1 MFSKY
6 FNTKKSKIFQ
16 CAFDDVYETLPRIN
30 KKVSN
35 DEKLLLK
42 TYLRDIDD
50 EKFVNIIISLFDKG
64 TTIDII
70 RQIANTKGF
79 DTDFNVIKAFEAIK
93 KIYLSLGEGRI
104 YNNLKS
110 YLFMLLFEPMEYMKE
125 MMKDIHDTYIMNLDN
140 TVSDLLHVEEL
151 KIYNGH
157 TPCLL
162 SMICQNSTEAIH
174 ELFTQEFSND
184 CYEITEDNDE
194 KLFDNL
200 IKSVYSYHDTM
211 NGPAQSGDNTGED
224 TDTKYLEIINT
235 AYDRLVEINNYKNNN
250 EEEYKKYLNETLEL
264 EKKIVINYTNNVD
277 NNKKI
282 LEYYVGNYNDH
293 IVDICNLIK
302 SDIIQMSSEQLNAVK
317 KLLILNINNFNVLKG
332 DNPNNNNKNIV
343 ATFVIGYKKVFNELC
358 FESTNNFIKSK
369 NIIVSEKA
377 NIITKLGLIHNMLNN
392 NNNNNKQQTGGM
404 FKYSPLKKTSIPKAS
419 LTPRQQLK
427 STPKI
432 VTNVNQQPTKP
443 EQEKVIVYRE
453 APQLILGGDNKVNNT
468 GTYIENI
475 MTEQKNFNKAFEG
488 LYRELIKSFTTV
500 SIDNVKEQN
509 SKLFECVYS
518 LKSIQIDSPK
528 TSVYISGLYQAKNWN
543 KQYILACRR
552 VVSTIN
558 ENGNGLFNNVIPNV
572 EKIITLCEETAKKA
586 NEYVTN
592 YMLSTKETS
601 EIIGNISKVVKIP
614 CRLTKEELNTY
625 RENLQKLLSYFAS
638 ISNETSAYSLK
649 QQMDSYINNVRD
661 RSDLI
666 REYFR
671 NKDEQSKIGANSIFN
686 RDRMEIISQL
696 NNQMKECLLYLN
708 DVLDIKLAK
717 YRETA
722 ANKIEFDNKTFEKFE
737 KAMIQF
743 KDISNNQELVKTIDK
758 IKEAIYENDDKSKH
772 ERRMFNLLK
781 SVQKFWKQSG
791 YIDFIIQ
798 LYNEFNIFTDGFNW
812 SQFRDMTTLLLSLV
826 NINTSTVYDAKITSE
841 AFSANT
847 SIEIPS
853 VTFSNYVSIG
863 EIAKK
868 IYDKIIDQTIYD
880 NAKVDAGTITS
891 NKQSFMPVLQTTI
904 QQMLTYTT
912 NSSELVGKT
921 TTFNDRNNTPFDYT
935 ITFSNKRFK
944 FDLTT
949 NENNENVGE
958 LNLANMIFD
967 AMLVNILNVVNKY
980 AEIKYTGNFNLPI
993 QLNTLIK
1000 GGNIVI
1006 TDENGKEYGG
1016 NVYDVLSVNDNN
1028 YDEVITEAVPFYIS
1042 AFNILIF
1049 YYRKYGPKSDKTA
1062 TEPNLYFNISKL
1074 SPLYP
1079 ITSKLEAYGV
1089 ENTSSL
1095 NMQLIK
1101 CGVGVFNTYW
1111 RKASGDTPSS
1121 KLSNSIDMILNE
1133 VNACMIYTTQL
1144 QYESMKVTGK
1154 LSNNFLSSLQ
1164 TNINNLSSSLTKAM
1178 QDSIVDLSMNNEQ
1191 QAIMFENI
1199 LSRSYEKVKA
1209 APQNEKLNALMQ
1221 LMTSINNENDNATS
1235 LYKFIDLGLMPLLT
1249 TCISYN
1255 NIFSLF
1261 SLVDSMNG
1269 PQQKEYDLS
1278 KWFIHVPI
1286 SIDDEYKDMSVW
1298 EAIEFVRKNYR
1309 SSDDEKQLNAVL
1321 VKNLLETCSAVNEYN
1336 TFVLSNTIYDVLY
1349 NNTEYSTPS
1358 NLWYPVYVDSYP
1370 TSPIIRS
1377 KITSN
1382 TKINDDIKLIIYQ
1395 LYPYSNG
1402 NTLYDYFVTA
1412 LSEFAS
1418 DVDHC
1423 IHLLLSYPNIHD
1435 KFIKS
1440 ISSTVHKFIDSKETF
1455 IDRFGITTE
1464 QKQIMEKIPMNEKLT
1479 YIRPPPYKNG
1489 YFVPQFTSDSK
1500 ALLPSISV
1508 YNAGEFIP
1516 NSNISTFSFFPI
1528 DGYNQNIVINSDDKQ
1543 RNIISNYSWTDWVI
1557 QKIAD
1562 CDTAFSCIPYK
1573 LVQLL
1578 QQQSILSRKL
1588 QTIVYESPTNKPQIY
1603 SFTSSG
1609 TIYNPITTNIITR
1622 SLSQTNQDKTRDN
1635 GIINKQW
1642 VSNLVGIIPYM
1653 VNKLKVYGSKVD
1665 YNASYDN
1672 TNTKSELNV
1681 LSTCLITFYND
1692 LISVTPKIGF
1702 MENTTMF
1709 EHSANY
1715 HAIAELVPY
1724 IIRYNIENIGSSD
1737 YSKYEWANKYFF
1749 SGITDLVFPEYQ
1761 TFDRFEKIKK
1771 FGSDIFANALFANE
1785 FDTVK
1790 SILAKSL
1797 WSSGIIVSNINSIN
1811 STPDRDFYKY
1821 MMMAINISAELT
1833 PNIAEKFVRNCVS
1846 ILRND
1851 YETKKVGTSKRLLS
1865 KDGDIV
1871 SPDMYTKDIREKLK
1885 EIVNNIRK
1893 PTGADSRTQFIIPNA
1908 IKLLLNMVENVGTQG
1923 RINSMFGG
1931 KLPNT
1936 NLMKDEID
1944 DIINQFNVSKF
1955 NDYIDELDK
1964 SYGDFNKC
1972 LYSDSTYNLFSKI
1985 NSFAYG
1991 AYISGTQDNI
2001 EENKFSN
2008 AGRTVP
2014 TGFVVNN
2021 YNNSSATFGAKL
2033 RAAYHENFNNAN
2045 TTISND
2051 LLTENN
2057 IEDIK
2062 NWYKSVLIERIVK
2075 NEDLYNTISGI
2086 FGDIHTLDN
2095 RGDFNHDY
2103 VNNNDN
2109 LDNIFAAANISARFA
2124 RSITYDNIIG
2134 QDYEKGYITN
2144 NSKNISLAEDSVVSQ
2159 GLNRTFTNL
2168 IGLTNASN
2176 AASPAFSS
2184 KHINNIILLLI
2195 AVFSGHHKVTANDKA
2210 AKIIY
2215 DKFSNGIKKVI
2226 NNVRD
2231 IQNYDANGNILT
2243 ALTTRFLGTIGPGSD
2258 EGDKV
2263 AALEAIPEVLNAAIL
2278 CLQYYMAS
2286 SLSVTL
2292 SDAFINRTNI
2302 VQYRNDVGFDKIH
2315 NNTIVDIMPHDTYK
2329 DVETFSGTENRITVT
2344 DILYSIYVILYLY
2357 GYLSKYVDINANI
2370 GSIKIDSEYK
2380 INDKMYYIFNTNDI
2394 KSYRDLLANIEN
2406 NTYFGLYKF
2415 IKNISLSISSDI
2427 LKFKLVLARSLYVLS
2442 DAVRYNKA
2450 KGLARELFN
2459 IDDTFFTSFFD
2470 TIQANLSSNI
2480 NSIYECLTINENALN
2495 TETGIKHG
2503 VNINGDTARQ
2513 NNIINGVQIENQTI
2527 LELRKFVNNYILP
2540 LHYINISAVADIL
2553 FNCEPTTDK
2562 MTAND
2567 PTKPLNHGAYTI
2579 VFMDNYV
2586 KNDKTTNL
2594 INSILCNFE
2603 IAKSYKDTYNKLI
2616 DNFDKLYSYY
2626 EGITNNPTFK
2636 GGYNENDSDVFV
2648 RVLLSGLIDI
2658 TNMPYNS
2665 YDDVMGEKTYTT
2677 AIQTAG
2683 RLLNCVKNYKIK
2695 ATMPQNV
2702 FNPLT
2707 TLNDNVHDIYEYLS
2721 TNNLNKADINT
2732 IDDTLYLFPP
2742 KTKNNY
2748 PVSSNSTYIYDS
2760 NVYKNIWNKYQS
2772 KKLIKQLQPIFI
2784 LFDNSFESGG
2794 NIDINVTNIKNII
2807 NKAGTDDQVLE
2818 ALLAAIKIML
2828 YRTDNL
2834 SKDIHKN
2841 RNNAVAGF
2849 TAHFDKFKACEDP
2862 ETNTKEIGI
2871 PGFLSNWKLGY
2882 DHINAK
2888 GFFTDE
2894 KENNKVILGG
2904 YIGILGAMMDMNKLC
2919 NMVTGKQFNDK
2930 ISILKGIYIAIYI
2943 KSRMYDEPTIFR
2955 GYQRIDCVTYVNDVS
2970 YGYVIDKSPNLVD
2983 KKLARKYNK
2992 PSIDG
2997 DLLDKYTLMRA
3008 EHQPILN
3015 LSKYDF
3021 ILRDTH
3027 SIFGRYSL
3035 LNPWHNLLNCSWN
3048 NLNINNVDDKIN
3060 NYGTNTE
3067 FSNSAYSEI
3076 DTKESTNRKYAY
3088 IENVILRHAN
3098 KDRIVYK
3105 ENEILTEMHTRNIP
3119 TPFDINKGA
3128 GNHADNDHN
3137 KRNNTG
3143 LDRIEYGE
3151 NASSSSPDYIA
3162 IVFKEYNLL
3171 NSKNVNSTFKTFNEQ
3186 IRNTIEH
3193 SDFFTV
3199 VIDKEYKCSLFDD
3212 FNALQNTL
3220 WSHDNSPTNIGLS
3233 IVSSTINGVE
3243 NNIITTTNTGFS
3255 DNMFANNMFGGVMNK
3270 SMYTPSTIYSSGNSF
3285 IKEYINN
3292 PEEPF
3297 SAISPIET
3305 YSNIYKNITDK
3316 NNNVFSMFSNMFK
3329 FSNISAMSAEHMFAL
3344 IVNYFHK
3351 YTVSFNSIYNQVLFP
3366 GIIYNSAVYSTAV
3379 SKYYDIFGDNNGNPN
3394 AFTKFVRNYLKM
3406 VAKGNYFAN
3415 IYEYDE
3421 KNTTGDYNKDVSY
3434 SHLSTICE
3442 DYINSNYNKAATSL
3456 SVKNMPSINSKF
3468 ISLLFSKEL
3477 ISEKD
3482 KDHKF
3487 RSSSLL
3493 SSLKR
3498 ADAVETYI
3506 FVILLINKY
3515 MSYYNIDSNTDISY
3529 SGQVPQDPFGYRL
3542 DI

>member
-16 CAFDDVYETLPRIN
+16 YTFDDVYETLPRIN

-79 DTDFNVIKAFEAIK
+79 DTDFNVVKAFEAIK

-110 YLFMLLFEPMEYMKE
+110 YLFMLIFEPMEYMKE
-125 MMKDIHDTYIMNLDN
+125 MMKDIHDTHIMNLDN

-151 KIYNGH
+151 KVYDGH

-184 CYEITEDNDE
+184 CYEITEETDE
-194 KLFDNL
+194 KLFDTL

-211 NGPAQSGDNTGED
+211 NAPAQAGDNTIKGGNAE
-224 TDTKYLEIINT
+224 YINIIDT
-235 AYDRLVEINNYKNNN
+235 AYDRLLEINRNKSDNKD
-250 EEEYKKYLNETLEL
+250 EYKGYMNEILEM
-264 EKKIVINYTNNVD
+264 EKRIVINYTDEVKTNT
-277 NNKKI
+277 KI
-282 LEYYVGNYNDH
+282 LEYYVGNYKDN
-293 IVDICNLIK
+293 IVEICKLIK
-302 SDIIQMSSEQLNAVK
+302 SDVIKMSPERLNAVK
-317 KLLILNINNFNVLKG
+317 NTLILNVDNFNALFN
-332 DNPNNNNKNIV
+332 DDDKNIV
-343 ATFVIGYKKVFNELC
+343 STFVVGYRKVFNKLC
-358 FESTNNFIKSK
+358 FESTNNYIKS
-369 NIIVSEKA
+369 NRIAVTEETS
-377 NIITKLGLIHNMLNN
+377 ITDKLGLIHNMLN
-392 NNNNNKQQTGGM
+392 KKTSQTGGM
-404 FKYSPLKKTSIPKAS
+404 FKHLPLKKTAVTTTQLAQKQQIKPAPKV
-419 LTPRQQLK
+419 
-427 STPKI
+427 
-432 VTNVNQQPTKP
+432 VTNVSNVNSVNQQPVKQEP
-443 EQEKVIVYRE
+443 EKVIVYRE
-453 APQLILGGDNKVNNT
+453 VPQSILGGDNKVNNT
-468 GTYIENI
+468 GAYIENI

-518 LKSIQIDSPK
+518 LKSIQIDSSK

-543 KQYILACRR
+543 KQYILACKR

-558 ENGNGLFNNVIPNV
+558 ENGNGLFNNVIANV

-586 NEYVTN
+586 NEYVTS

-625 RENLQKLLSYFAS
+625 RENLQKLLSCFAS

-649 QQMDSYINNVRD
+649 QQMNNYINNVRD

-717 YRETA
+717 HRETA

-743 KDISNNQELVKTIDK
+743 KDISNNQELIKTIDK

-826 NINTSTVYDAKITSE
+826 NINTSTIYDAKITSE
-841 AFSANT
+841 AFLATT

-853 VTFSNYVSIG
+853 VSFTNYVSIG

-868 IYDKIIDQTIYD
+868 INDKIINHTIYD
-880 NAKVDAGTITS
+880 NTKVSAGTILA
-891 NKQSFMPVLQTTI
+891 NRQSFIPVLQTTI
-904 QQMLTYTT
+904 QQMLSYTT

-921 TTFNDRNNTPFDYT
+921 TTFNGEANTLFDYT

-949 NENNENVGE
+949 NENNENIGE

-1199 LSRSYEKVKA
+1199 LSRSYEKVKS

-1221 LMTSINNENDNATS
+1221 LLTSINNENDNAS
-1235 LYKFIDLGLMPLLT
+1235 GLYKFIDLGLMPLLT

-1261 SLVDSMNG
+1261 SLVDSING

-1286 SIDDEYKDMSVW
+1286 NIDDEYKDMSVW

-1358 NLWYPVYVDSYP
+1358 NLWYPVYIDSYP

-1440 ISSTVHKFIDSKETF
+1440 ISSTVHKFIDNKETF

-1464 QKQIMEKIPMNEKLT
+1464 QKQMMEKIPMNEKLT

-1588 QTIVYESPTNKPQIY
+1588 QTIVYEAPTNKPQIY

-1642 VSNLVGIIPYM
+1642 VSNLVGIIPYI
-1653 VNKLKVYGSKVD
+1653 VNKLKVYGSKID

-1692 LISVTPKIGF
+1692 LISATPKIGF

-1724 IIRYNIENIGSSD
+1724 LIRYNIENIGSSD

-1833 PNIAEKFVRNCVS
+1833 PNIAEKFVRNCVN

-1893 PTGADSRTQFIIPNA
+1893 PSGADSRTPFIIPNA

-1923 RINSMFGG
+1923 RIKSMFGG
-1931 KLPNT
+1931 KSPNT

-1972 LYSDSTYNLFSKI
+1972 LYSDSTYNLFSNI
-1985 NSFAYG
+1985 NALAYG
-1991 AYISGTQDNI
+1991 AYISGTTT
-2001 EENKFSN
+2001 NKVGNWFLNNN
-2008 AGRTVP
+2008 ARYP
-2014 TGFVVNN
+2014 DGFIVDK
-2021 YNNSSATFGAKL
+2021 YNNGSAKFRAKL
-2033 RAAYHENFNNAN
+2033 RATYHENFNDAD
-2045 TTISND
+2045 TTISD
-2051 LLTENN
+2051 ILLTNNN
-2057 IEDIK
+2057 INDIK
-2062 NWYKSVLIERIVK
+2062 RWYKGILIERIVK
-2075 NEDLYNTISGI
+2075 NEDLYNNIRGL
-2086 FGDIHTLDN
+2086 FGDIHTLN
-2095 RGDFNHDY
+2095 NNGGFNHDY
-2103 VNNNDN
+2103 NNGNDN
-2109 LDNIFAAANISARFA
+2109 LGNVFGIDNINRNFSG
-2124 RSITYDNIIG
+2124 SITYNNIIE

-2144 NSKNISLAEDSVVSQ
+2144 NSKNISLARDSDASQ
-2159 GLNRTFTNL
+2159 GINATIIAL
-2168 IGLTNASN
+2168 IGLTNAST
-2176 AASPAFSS
+2176 AANPAFSS
-2184 KHINNIILLLI
+2184 KHINNIILPLI
-2195 AVFSGHHKVTANDKA
+2195 AVFSGHHKTTANDEA
-2210 AKIIY
+2210 AKVIY
-2215 DKFSNGIKKVI
+2215 NKFSNDIKNVI
-2226 NNVRD
+2226 NNLAIAD
-2231 IQNYDANGNILT
+2231 THDNDDNGNVLT
-2243 ALTTRFLGTIGPGSD
+2243 ALTNEFLGAIN
-2258 EGDKV
+2258 EGDDDATKERALTNIPGV
-2263 AALEAIPEVLNAAIL
+2263 LDAAVL
-2278 CLQYYMAS
+2278 CLQYYVAV
-2286 SLSVTL
+2286 SLSNTL
-2292 SDAFINRTNI
+2292 SAAFIERKQIT
-2302 VQYRNDVGFDKIH
+2302 QYQNVGFDNIH
-2315 NNTIVDIMPHDTYK
+2315 DNTLVDIMPHDTYK
-2329 DVETFSGTENRITVT
+2329 RIETFSGTENRITVT
-2344 DILYSIYVILYLY
+2344 DILYSIYIILYLY
-2357 GYLSKYVDINANI
+2357 GYLSKYIDINTNLAP
-2370 GSIKIDSEYK
+2370 IKIDNEYK
-2380 INDKMYYIFNTNDI
+2380 INDKMYYIFDTNDI
-2394 KSYRDLLANIEN
+2394 RAYRDLVANIEN

-2415 IKNISLSISSDI
+2415 IKDISLSISSDI

-2442 DAVRYNKA
+2442 DNVRYNKA
-2450 KGLARELFN
+2450 KEFARGLFN

-2470 TIQANLSSNI
+2470 AIQANLSSNI

-2495 TETGIKHG
+2495 TVKDVTYGI
-2503 VNINGDTARQ
+2503 NIKGNKAAKRNLLNGEQMYD
-2513 NNIINGVQIENQTI
+2513 GTI
-2527 LELRKFVNNYILP
+2527 VALSKFVDNYILP
-2540 LHYINISAVADIL
+2540 FHYINMSAVADIL
-2553 FNCEPTTDK
+2553 FNCEPTTPK
-2562 MTAND
+2562 MTANN
-2567 PTKPLNHGAYTI
+2567 PTKPLNYGAYTV
-2579 VFMDNYV
+2579 VFMDDYA
-2586 KNDKTTNL
+2586 KDDKTTNL
-2594 INSILCNFE
+2594 INSILCNIE
-2603 IAKSYKDTYNKLI
+2603 IAKSYKETYNKLI

-2626 EGITNNPTFK
+2626 QGITNNPIFK

-2695 ATMPQNV
+2695 ATMPQNI
-2702 FNPLT
+2702 FNPIT
-2707 TLNDNVHDIYEYLS
+2707 TLNNNVHDIYEYLS
-2721 TNNLNKADINT
+2721 TNNLKKADINT

-2742 KTKNNY
+2742 NIKNNY
-2748 PVSSNSTYIYDS
+2748 PVSSNQTYIYDS

-2784 LFDNSFESGG
+2784 LFDNSLELGG
-2794 NIDINVTNIKNII
+2794 NIDINIGNIKNII
-2807 NKAGTDDQVLE
+2807 NKAGTDDQVIE
-2818 ALLAAIKIML
+2818 GLLAAIKIML
-2828 YRTDNL
+2828 YRKGDL

-2841 RNNAVAGF
+2841 RNNTVAGF
-2849 TAHFDKFKACEDP
+2849 TARFNKFKACEDP
-2862 ETNTKEIGI
+2862 ETNDNDIGI
-2871 PGFLSNWKLGY
+2871 PGFLTNWKLGY
-2882 DHINAK
+2882 DFIN
-2888 GFFTDE
+2888 GNRLFTE
-2894 KENNKVILGG
+2894 ENENNKVILGG
-2904 YIGILGAMMDMNKLC
+2904 YIGVLGAMMDMNKLC
-2919 NMVTGKQFNDK
+2919 SMVTGKQFNDK

-2970 YGYVIDKSPNLVD
+2970 YGYVIDNLPNIGNKALVR
-2983 KKLARKYNK
+2983 AYNK
-2992 PSIDG
+2992 PSING

-3008 EHQPILN
+3008 EHQPVLN

-3048 NLNINNVDDKIN
+3048 NLNINDVDDKIN

-3067 FSNSAYSEI
+3067 FSHSAYSEI
-3076 DTKESTNRKYAY
+3076 NINESTNRKYAY
-3088 IENVILRHAN
+3088 IESVILRHADTN
-3098 KDRIVYK
+3098 RIVYK
-3105 ENEILTEMHTRNIP
+3105 ENEILTEMHTRNMP
-3119 TPFDINKGA
+3119 TPFDIGRGA
-3128 GNHADNDHN
+3128 GGHRDNDHN
-3137 KRNNTG
+3137 RRNNTG
-3143 LDRIEYGE
+3143 LTVIQYGDH
-3151 NASSSSPDYIA
+3151 ALTSTPDYIA

-3171 NSKNVNSTFKTFNEQ
+3171 NSKNVNSSFKTFDEQ
-3186 IRNTIEH
+3186 IKMTIEH
-3193 SDFFTV
+3193 ADFFNV
-3199 VIDKEYKCSLFDD
+3199 VINKEYNCSLFDD
-3212 FNALQNTL
+3212 FNKLQNTL

-3270 SMYTPSTIYSSGNSF
+3270 SMYTPSIIYSSGNSF

-3329 FSNISAMSAEHMFAL
+3329 FSNISSMSSEHMFAL

-3394 AFTKFVRNYLKM
+3394 AFTKFVRNYLKI
-3406 VAKGNYFAN
+3406 VAKGDYFTN
-3415 IYEYDE
+3415 IYGYDE

-3442 DYINSNYNKAATSL
+3442 DYINSGYNKAATSL

-3529 SGQVPQDPFGYRL
+3529 SSQVPQDPFGYRL